1 MTYCRFHNCGFRN
14 RVRVLLNPG
23 DGLEGWT
30 SVVQCVVDQRNCKV
44 VKGKR
49 SRRGGEV
56 KRGEICRQA
65 AG

>member
-1 MTYCRFHNCGFRN
+1 VTYCRFHNCGFGN
-14 RVRVLLNPG
+14 RVSVLLNPG

-30 SVVQCVVDQRNCKV
+30 SVVQCVEDQRNYKA

-49 SRRGGEV
+49 RRRG
-56 KRGEICRQA
+56 GEICRQA

>member
-1 MTYCRFHNCGFRN
+1 VTCCRFHNCGFGN
-14 RVRVLLNPG
+14 RVGVLLNSG

-30 SVVQCVVDQRNCKV
+30 SVVQCFEDQRNCKV

-49 SRRGGEV
+49 RR
-56 KRGEICRQA
+56 RAGEICRQA